1 MSEQLSTEEIFGKIS
16 HSIAEALAIKQTEV
30 TQQATLFT
38 DLGAESIDVVDIRFR
53 IEEEFGFKVPHE
65 ELMQSLSDNVE
76 PENITVSHLV
86 QFIKKRQNRQ

>member
-1 MSEQLSTEEIFGKIS
+1 MSEQPSAEAIFGKIS
-16 HSIAEALAIKQTEV
+16 RSIAEALAIDQAEV

-65 ELMQSLSDNVE
+65 EFMQSLSDKIE
-76 PENITVSHLV
+76 PENIAVSHLV
-86 QFIKKRQNRQ
+86 EFIRTYLGRQ